1 MMVMMLMMMM
11 RCLSW
16 LRFRAKPRH
25 LPQIYIYIHIYW
37 RCWIREERNNIDPN
51 YIYIYNVAPPV
62 ISWFRFA
69 PITKVILRTM
79 FTIVKLELCEPQLSY
94 RKRGPHIVYM
104 DHPKRPRREQIA
116 QLTAVNLSIHLKLQP
131 QSTAS
136 KERQGNSCDWNKEWE
151 MGVWNHHHSVRSM
164 WILVKGRIAQQ
175 KEWFFSGRTP
185 TRFFSQLALW

>member
-1 MMVMMLMMMM
+1 MVEVPGKAQA
-11 RCLSW
+11 
-16 LRFRAKPRH
+16 FAAN
-25 LPQIYIYIHIYW
+25 IYIYTY
-37 RCWIREERNNIDPN
+37 IDAVEFGKKGTILIQI
-51 YIYIYNVAPPV
+51 IYIYNVAPPV

-136 KERQGNSCDWNKEWE
+136 KERQGNSCD
-151 MGVWNHHHSVRSM
+151 
-164 WILVKGRIAQQ
+164 
-175 KEWFFSGRTP
+175 
-185 TRFFSQLALW
+185 